1 MLLDRFGKRFDEFYK
16 RFFSITQESWKYYAM
31 FQPSS
36 GKVMKNVAHPIWGP
50 LIRKLYRFE
59 GENYHTQAHILPIN
73 KSLDKSDRLAQSR
86 ITPIELVRKAVEAS
100 SYRIILHKCLCRDG
114 FECKDYPIDVGCL
127 MLGEACRRMVAT
139 GIAKAVTVEDALAH
153 LDKASDLGLVP
164 ICAWA
169 EFEAIAKG
177 ISDENHTNYFEVC
190 FCCPCCC
197 LGLQNYKHMFKNEHM
212 RNIMKSIGWRAQ
224 GTEECISCGKCVEA
238 CPLECISL
246 EGDGISVKGNCIGC
260 GLCSINCPVNAIEMK
275 ELVPMKDDLLDYF
288 TGIRPNI
295 TG

>member
-1 MLLDRFGKRFDEFYK
+1 MLLDRFSKRFDEFYK
-16 RFFSITQESWKYYAM
+16 RFFSITQESWKYYAK

-86 ITPIELVRKAVEAS
+86 ITPIELVRKAVETS

-114 FECKDYPIDVGCL
+114 FECKDYPIDTGCL

-139 GIAKAVTVEDALAH
+139 GIAKAVTVEEALAH

-177 ISDENHTNYFEVC
+177 ISDEDHTNYFEVC

-197 LGLQNYKHMFKNEHM
+197 LGLQNYKHMFKN
-212 RNIMKSIGWRAQ
+212 
-224 GTEECISCGKCVEA
+224 
-238 CPLECISL
+238 
-246 EGDGISVKGNCIGC
+246 
-260 GLCSINCPVNAIEMK
+260 
-275 ELVPMKDDLLDYF
+275 
-288 TGIRPNI
+288 
-295 TG
+295 